1 MTETQITRH
10 GTCVSLNGFGVL
22 IIGQP
27 GSGKSS
33 LALRLI
39 DEPGYGLSGVLMRCE
54 LVADDQV
61 VIQRDGNVLVASP
74 PPALAGKLEI
84 RGLGIVDVVARSR
97 AILAIVVGLRAHV
110 EIERLPEARNHDILG
125 VALPFVEIDATS
137 PSAPSRLRAAVNG
150 LMHQK
155 TVK

>member
-1 MTETQITRH
+1 
-10 GTCVSLNGFGVL
+10 VL
-22 IIGQP
+22 IIGPP

-33 LALRLI
+33 LALCLI

-61 VIQRDGNVLVASP
+61 VIRRNGNVLVASP

-84 RGLGIVDVVARSR
+84 RGLGIVDVVAGSR
-97 AILAIVVGLRAHV
+97 ATLAIVVGLRAHA

-125 VALPFVEIDATS
+125 VTLPFVEIDAAS
-137 PSAPSRLRAAVNG
+137 PSASSRLRAAVNG
-150 LMHQK
+150 LMHPK